1 MNKWKMNRAGLLNF
15 WYYDEEIFTFSNGKL
30 LLRGSNGSGKS
41 VTMQSLLPVLL
52 DGKTSPDRLDPFGSK
67 ARKMED
73 YLLGEK
79 EIVNRDERTGYL
91 FIEFK
96 REHTDQYMTIG
107 IGLQAKRH
115 KQMKFWGFVV
125 TDNRRIGIDFHLYK
139 TERHAGEM
147 HKLPFSRVELE
158 NLLAEGGHVVQTK
171 SAYMKLVNK
180 YLFQFGTSEAY
191 EDLIKLLIQL
201 RSPKLSKDFKPT
213 VIYEILE
220 AALPPL
226 SDDDLRHLS
235 DTIEQ
240 MDQTK
245 QQIEQLDREETAI
258 TSLNQVYQT
267 YNERIAAEQANEF
280 LQASNRLAEVQQDY
294 REKEEHRQRLEAE
307 INQLTT
313 DIAALNIKK
322 ETAEK
327 QEERL
332 KSHKIWDMEKER
344 TQETEKL
351 EQESKQ
357 LQRKRQQLQHKQNKE
372 NQLNSTIKQIESDT
386 SEREKEIADQLI
398 DLMNDAEEASF
409 TASHELSEQDFK
421 RHQQESFDFRLWKKE
436 AGSHLSNLEDVAE
449 KLREFEGLK
458 EKYQEKSNQQ
468 AEESKKLDD
477 VLNQEQ
483 EWMRLLE
490 EDKAQKL
497 DEIHAWVRDTPWME
511 IPSEVLQETARSLHS
526 LYEPVAYDTVIAPYR
541 KAVFDYEQD
550 ERKKLSQAT
559 FELGQLNKQ
568 LTEKETE
575 LEEWK
580 QKKDPE
586 PDADPLTKEA
596 RQTLAEQGAAF
607 TPFYAAVEF
616 QEHVD
621 EDLRK
626 RIEAALIDSG
636 MFNALIAEA
645 DVKVQ
650 HDKVLTPA
658 PNMMTYTLADY
669 LKPDLADDSKLPASL
684 VDDILRSIRI
694 EDHGED
700 EAHFSINEQGNYQ
713 LGLLKGHALP
723 VDRVK
728 YIGRNA
734 RKRYREEQ
742 IALIQE
748 EISELETEKKELQ
761 QKIEQT
767 ETAIAQAERRLDV
780 FPSDADLQE
789 SFHQIT
795 NVRLKI
801 KHHQEQIE
809 SLNGQ
814 IKAIYQEY
822 TKVKWKIDEKTKAF
836 NLEVTLPAFR
846 DAIFVM
852 KRYEKELSELEKK
865 HLQAVHLLNKK
876 TDILTQLED
885 VETELLELEGDINI
899 SEELVTKYAENLKQ
913 IEQQLNQQGLTDIRQ
928 QIAEVQQ
935 ELKEITI
942 NFEEKKEIK
951 PRKET
956 EKMHVEAQLET
967 QKESVD
973 FWLKMEKAWE
983 QSFTAELQREFIL
996 YDQDKELHEIARGI
1010 VKEFA
1015 HLLKNKDRSK
1025 LTEQLTKEYYNQES
1039 DLREY
1044 RLNSF
1049 SAPFQAPAWMS
1060 DITVDEQQIHVE
1072 NWTQKMSRQIIE
1084 LNYLGK
1090 QMNPYLFQQQIEL
1103 ERARQ
1108 ESFLNEQDRALYE
1121 EILFN
1126 TVGQKLRAKIRRA
1139 EQWVE
1144 KMKKLMESRDTSS
1157 GLSFSIR
1164 WKPRTADSDAE
1175 MDTVDLVHLLRQDS
1189 KLLKEADREK
1199 IITHFR
1205 SKIEKARE
1213 MIEEENELQ
1222 TFLQVLKEVLDYRKW
1237 FSFVLYFQREG
1248 ENRREL
1254 TNNQFYKFSGGEKAM
1269 SMYIPLFTACYSRY
1283 LEAGPEAPY
1292 IISLDEAFAG
1302 VDENNIREM
1311 FEIVEELGFDYIM
1324 NSQVLWGDYDTIRAL
1339 SIYELIRPK
1348 NADFVSVIRYHW
1360 DGRKIDFA
1368 TPAGAEEEMDVKVIQ

>member
-41 VTMQSLLPVLL
+41 VTMQSFLPVLL

-79 EIVNRDERTGYL
+79 DIVDREERTGYL

-96 REHTDQYMTIG
+96 RKHTDQYITIG
-107 IGLQAKRH
+107 IGLQAKRQ

-139 TERHAGEM
+139 AERHAGET
-147 HKLPFSRVELE
+147 HKLPLSRVELE
-158 NLLAEGGHVVQTK
+158 NLLTDGGHVVQTK

-180 YLFQFGTSEAY
+180 YLFQFETVEAY

-258 TSLNQVYQT
+258 TSLNQVYQK

-280 LQASNRLAEVQQDY
+280 LQARKRLAEVQKNYQDKSKQ
-294 REKEEHRQRLEAE
+294 REVLERE
-307 INQLTT
+307 INQLAD

-322 ETAEK
+322 ETMEK

-344 TQETEKL
+344 AQETEKL
-351 EQESKQ
+351 QQESKL
-357 LQRKRQQLQHKQNKE
+357 LQRKSDQLRQKRDKEHQLKAALQ
-372 NQLNSTIKQIESDT
+372 QIES
-386 SEREKEIADQLI
+386 EIREMEKGIADQLI
-398 DLMNDAEEASF
+398 DLMNDAESASF
-409 TASHELSEQDFK
+409 TDSHELSEQDFK
-421 RHQQESFDFRLWKKE
+421 RHLRTDFNFRLWKKE
-436 AGSHLSNLEDVAE
+436 AGSHLTNLEEVAE
-449 KLREFEGLK
+449 KLRIFEGLK
-458 EKYQEKSNQQ
+458 EKYQEKSRQQ
-468 AEESKKLDD
+468 AVENKKLDD
-477 VLNQEQ
+477 VLNQER
-483 EWMRLLE
+483 EWTRLLE

-497 DEIHAWVRDTPWME
+497 DEIHAWVRDTPWLD
-511 IPSEVLQETARSLHS
+511 IPEEVFQETSRSLHS
-526 LYEPVAYDTVIAPYR
+526 LYEPTPYDRVKEPYR
-541 KAVFDYEQD
+541 KAVFHYEQE
-550 ERKKLSQAT
+550 ERKKLSHLT
-559 FELGQLNKQ
+559 FELNQLDEY
-568 LTEKETE
+568 LTENKTE
-575 LEEWK
+575 LKEWK

-596 RQTLAEQGAAF
+596 RQILSEKGIAH
-607 TPFYAAVEF
+607 TPLYAAVEF
-616 QEHVD
+616 REHVD
-621 EDLRK
+621 EALRK

-636 MFNALIAEA
+636 MLNALLVEK
-645 DVKVQ
+645 DMSVE
-650 HDKVLTPA
+650 HDKILTPA

-669 LKPDLADDSKLPASL
+669 LKPDLAENNKLPDGL
-684 VDDILRSIRI
+684 VDDILRSILV
-694 EDHGED
+694 DAHGGD
-700 EAHFSINEQGNYQ
+700 ESQFSINEQGNYQ
-713 LGLLKGHALP
+713 LGLLKGHAIP

-742 IALIQE
+742 ILRIQE
-748 EISELETEKKELQ
+748 EIDTLETEKNELQ
-761 QKIEQT
+761 NNIEQT
-767 ETAIAQAERRLDV
+767 EKAITEAGIRLDA
-780 FPSDADLQE
+780 FPADADLQE
-789 SFHQIT
+789 SFRQIT
-795 NVRLKI
+795 NVRLKA
-801 KHHQEQIE
+801 KHHQEQME
-809 SLNGQ
+809 NLSAQ
-814 IKAIYQEY
+814 IKEIYEEY
-822 TKVKWKIDEKTKAF
+822 TKVKWMIDEKTRTF
-836 NLEVTLPAFR
+836 NLEVTLPAFQ
-846 DAIFVM
+846 DAITVM
-852 KRYEKELSELEKK
+852 KRYEKDLSELEKK
-865 HLQAVHLLNKK
+865 HMQFVYHLNKQAD
-876 TDILTQLED
+876 TTIQLDDLEA
-885 VETELLELEGDINI
+885 ELLELQGDINI
-899 SEELVTKYAENLKQ
+899 SEDTIKKLKENLRQ
-913 IEQQLNQQGLTDIRQ
+913 IEHQLNQQGLTDIRQ
-928 QIAEVQQ
+928 QIAGVQQ
-935 ELKEITI
+935 ELKEIT
-942 NFEEKKEIK
+942 EKLDEKKEIK

-956 EKMHVEAQLET
+956 EKEHVKGQLEE
-967 QKESVD
+967 QEQLVG
-973 FWLKMEKAWE
+973 FWLKMEEAWGH
-983 QSFTAELQREFIL
+983 SFNTELHREFIL
-996 YDQDKELHEIARGI
+996 YDKDRKIHETAGEV
-1010 VKEFA
+1010 VKNFG
-1015 HLLKNKDRSK
+1015 HLLKSIDRGK

-1049 SAPFQAPAWMS
+1049 SMPFQAPAWMQEV
-1060 DITVDEQQIHVE
+1060 TDEERKLHVE
-1072 NWTQKMSRQIIE
+1072 NWEQKTSRQIIE
-1084 LNYLGK
+1084 LNYQGK
-1090 QMNPYLFQQQIEL
+1090 QISPYVFQQQIEL
-1103 ERARQ
+1103 QRARQ
-1108 ESFLNEQDRALYE
+1108 ESYLNEQDRALYE

-1126 TVGQKLRAKIRRA
+1126 TVGQKLRARIRRA
-1139 EQWVE
+1139 EQWVM

-1164 WKPRTADSDAE
+1164 WKPRTADADTE
-1175 MDTVDLVHLLRQDS
+1175 MDTVDLVHILRQDS
-1189 KLLKEADREK
+1189 KLLKEEDREK

-1205 SKIEKARE
+1205 SKIEKAKE

-1283 LEAGPEAPY
+1283 SEAGPESPY

-1324 NSQVLWGDYDTIRAL
+1324 NSQVLWGDYDTIREL
-1339 SIYELIRPK
+1339 SIYELVRPK
-1348 NADFVSVIRYHW
+1348 NADFVSVIRYQW
-1360 DGRKIDFA
+1360 DGSKINFEA
-1368 TPAGAEEEMDVKVIQ
+1368 PLKREEEINMR

>member
-41 VTMQSLLPVLL
+41 VTMQSFLPVLL

-79 EIVNRDERTGYL
+79 DIVDRDERTGYL

-96 REHTDQYMTIG
+96 REQTDQYMTIG

-115 KQMKFWGFVV
+115 KQMKFWGFVI

-139 TERHAGEM
+139 TERHAGET
-147 HKLPFSRVELE
+147 HKLPLSRVELE
-158 NLLAEGGHVVQTK
+158 NTLSDGGHVVQTK

-180 YLFQFGTSEAY
+180 YLFQFETVEAY

-245 QQIEQLDREETAI
+245 QQIEQLDREHTAI

-280 LQASNRLAEVQQDY
+280 LQARNRLAEVQKVYQ
-294 REKEEHRQRLEAE
+294 EKNAYSETLERE
-307 INQLTT
+307 INSLSD
-313 DIAALNIKK
+313 DIAALHVKK
-322 ETAEK
+322 ETVEK

-332 KSHKIWDMEKER
+332 KSHKIWNLEKER
-344 TQETEKL
+344 TEETEKL
-351 EQESKQ
+351 QQESKQ
-357 LQRKRQQLQHKQNKE
+357 LARKNDQFRQKSRKEHQLQ
-372 NQLNSTIKQIESDT
+372 STLQQIEEDI
-386 SEREKEIADQLI
+386 SELKKEMADQLI
-398 DLMNDAEEASF
+398 DLMNDAESASF
-409 TASHELSEQDFK
+409 TASHELSEQDFR

-436 AGSHLSNLEDVAE
+436 AGSHLMNLEEVTE
-449 KLREFEGLK
+449 KLRDFETLK
-458 EKYQEKSNQQ
+458 EKYQEKNKQQ
-468 AEESKKLDD
+468 AEENKKLDD

-483 EWMRLLE
+483 EWTRLLE

-497 DEIHAWVRDTPWME
+497 DEIHTWVRDTVWLDMPE
-511 IPSEVLQETARSLHS
+511 EVLQATSRSLHS
-526 LYEPVAYDTVIAPYR
+526 LYEPASYDTVKEPYR
-541 KAVFDYEQD
+541 KAVFDYEQ
-550 ERKKLSQAT
+550 EQREKLSQLT
-559 FELGQLNKQ
+559 FNQDQLEEELA
-568 LTEKETE
+568 EKHAE
-575 LEEWK
+575 LQEWK

-596 RQTLAEQGAAF
+596 RKTLADKGISY
-607 TPFYAAVEF
+607 TPLYAAVEF
-616 QEHVD
+616 RDHVD
-621 EDLRK
+621 EAWRK

-636 MFNALIAEA
+636 MLNALIVEEDIAVE
-645 DVKVQ
+645 
-650 HDKVLTPA
+650 HDRVLTPA
-658 PNMMTYTLADY
+658 PHMMAHTLADY
-669 LKPDLADDSKLPASL
+669 LKPDVDQDSKLPADV
-684 VDDILRSIRI
+684 VDEVLRSILI
-694 EDHGED
+694 EED
-700 EAHFSINEQGNYQ
+700 GSGDAPFLINERGDYQ

-723 VDRVK
+723 VDNVK

-742 IALIQE
+742 ISRIEQE
-748 EISELETEKKELQ
+748 VATLQAEKQVLHDKIEEKKA
-761 QKIEQT
+761 
-767 ETAIAQAERRLDV
+767 AIHQAEMRLNA

-789 SFHQIT
+789 SFRQIT

-809 SLNGQ
+809 ILSGQ
-814 IKAIYQEY
+814 IKEIYQEY
-822 TKVKWKIDEKTKAF
+822 TKVKRTIDDKTGSY
-836 NLEVTLPAFR
+836 NLEVTLPAFQ
-846 DAIFVM
+846 DAIRVM
-852 KRYEKELSELEKK
+852 KRYEKDLSELEKK
-865 HLQAVHLLNKK
+865 HIQSVYHQSRKVD
-876 TDILTQLED
+876 TQTQLDDLEA
-885 VETELLELEGDINI
+885 ELLELQGDINM
-899 SEELVTKYAENLKQ
+899 SETNVKKFEENLKQ
-913 IEQQLNQQGLTDIRQ
+913 IEQQLEKQGLTDIRQ
-928 QIAEVQQ
+928 QIAEVQR
-935 ELKEITI
+935 ELKEI
-942 NFEEKKEIK
+942 NAKLDEKKEIK
-951 PRKET
+951 PGKET
-956 EKMHVEAQLET
+956 EKTHIDGQIEEQRQL
-967 QKESVD
+967 VD
-973 FWLKMEKAWE
+973 FWIKMKEAWK
-983 QSFTAELQREFIL
+983 QSFAGELQREFIL
-996 YDQDKELHEIARGI
+996 YDKEKELHEAAYEII
-1010 VKEFA
+1010 KEFG
-1015 HLLKNKDRSK
+1015 HLLKQKDRSK
-1025 LTEQLTKEYYNQES
+1025 LSEQLTKEYYNQES

-1049 SAPFQAPAWMS
+1049 SAPFQLPAWMHEVS
-1060 DITVDEQQIHVE
+1060 GDEEKLHVE
-1072 NWTQKMSRQIIE
+1072 NWEQKMSRQIIE

-1090 QMNPYLFQQQIEL
+1090 QMSPYLFQQQIEL

-1108 ESFLNEQDRALYE
+1108 ESYLNEQDRALYE

-1126 TVGQKLRAKIRRA
+1126 TVGQKLRARIRRA

-1144 KMKKLMESRDTSS
+1144 KMKKLMETRDTSS

-1164 WKPRTADSDAE
+1164 WKPRTADDDTE

-1189 KLLKEADREK
+1189 KLLKEEDREK

-1205 SKIEKARE
+1205 SKIEKAKE

-1248 ENRREL
+1248 EKRREL

-1283 LEAGPEAPY
+1283 SEAGPEAPY

-1324 NSQVLWGDYDTIRAL
+1324 NSQVLWGDYDTIRKL
-1339 SIYELIRPK
+1339 SIYELVRPK

-1360 DGRKIDFA
+1360 DGSKINFE
-1368 TPAGAEEEMDVKVIQ
+1368 TPLEAEEEIDLKVRQ